1 MFCAAVKPIVPG
13 CFADFHVLPIPRLWV
28 QVNVEVAMKSIIVE
42 VRAAEGGIDS
52 KKLTE
57 DLAGAYVRRCARK
70 GL

>member
-1 MFCAAVKPIVPG
+1 
-13 CFADFHVLPIPRLWV
+13 
-28 QVNVEVAMKSIIVE
+28 MKSVIVE

-52 KKLTE
+52 KQLAE